1 MKMKSIVINKR
12 MFDSLLSLSNQ
23 DLQVIETNKQ
33 VITMYTV
40 DDVIIKKV
48 YNEIT
53 NSCSYY
59 IQGY

>member
-1 MKMKSIVINKR
+1 MNIINISEG
-12 MFDSLLSLSNQ
+12 MFNSLLALSNQ
-23 DLQVIETNKQ
+23 ELQVIETNKQ

-40 DDVIIKKV
+40 DEVIIKKV

-53 NSCSYY
+53 NSYRYY